1 MLGLESPVLA
11 AATLAIGLAFVLFM
25 ALWLRPDTRSVPLHR
40 RRPGVDQSRG
50 AMTGLADAAT
60 RGVDRL
66 LASRRLTLGERLD
79 VAGIHTPA
87 AHLIV
92 LIICAEVVVI
102 ALGLLLANLALTLLL
117 FVGIP
122 VALAAVISVRTQR
135 RRTAFAL
142 QLDETSQMLA
152 GSLRAGY
159 SFTQA
164 MAMVGREAAS
174 PTTEEFARISNE
186 LRVGRPLTETMG
198 HTATRMRSEDFAWIG
213 QAVAIN
219 REVGGNLADVLEG
232 VSHTIRERAQLRR
245 QVEALS
251 AEGRLSAIILIALP
265 FVVLTLLLVVNPTY
279 LNLLFTRPFGWA
291 MLAVA
296 VLLLAV
302 GAFWL
307 HKTVQIKF

>member
-1 MLGLESPVLA
+1 MLGFDSP
-11 AATLAIGLAFVLFM
+11 TLAMAALAVGLAFVLFM
-25 ALWLRPDTRSVPLHR
+25 GLWLRPNTRQVPLHR
-40 RRPGVDQSRG
+40 RRPVTHEPRS
-50 AMTGLADAAT
+50 AVSGLADAAT

-66 LASRRLTLGERLD
+66 LASRRLTLAERLD
-79 VAGIHTPA
+79 VAGIKTPA
-87 AHLIV
+87 AQVVV
-92 LIICAEVVVI
+92 LVLCAEVVAL
-102 ALGLLLANLALTLLL
+102 ALGLLLGQPALTIMLLL
-117 FVGIP
+117 GIP
-122 VALAAVISVRTQR
+122 LATAAVVIVHTQR

-164 MAMVGREAAS
+164 MSMVGREAAS
-174 PTTEEFARISNE
+174 PTAEEFARISNE
-186 LRVGRPLTETMG
+186 LRVGRPLPETMG
-198 HTATRMRSEDFAWIG
+198 HTADRMRSEDFAWIG

-219 REVGGNLADVLEG
+219 REVGGNLADVLQG

-251 AEGRLSAIILIALP
+251 AEGRLSAIVLIALP
-265 FVVLTLLLVVNPTY
+265 FAVIALLLVVNPTY
-279 LNLLFTRPFGWA
+279 LNKLFEHPVGWMMLIVAAGLLS
-291 MLAVA
+291 
-296 VLLLAV
+296 V